1 MINKRYIKQCCL
13 NVRSV
18 KKNAES
24 KNPKFVRAKNGRIML
39 LSKCD
44 VCDSE
49 IWKFVKE
56 EEARG

>member
-1 MINKRYIKQCCL
+1 
-13 NVRSV
+13 
-18 KKNAES
+18 
-24 KNPKFVRAKNGRIML
+24 ML

-56 EEARG
+56 EEARGWSSSLGIKAPLNKISLLDPLVF